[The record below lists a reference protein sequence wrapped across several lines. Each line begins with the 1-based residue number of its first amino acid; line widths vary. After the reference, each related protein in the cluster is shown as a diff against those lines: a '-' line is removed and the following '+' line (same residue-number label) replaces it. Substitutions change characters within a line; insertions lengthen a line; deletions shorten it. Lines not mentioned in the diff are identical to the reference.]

1 MHINISHILIAIGA
15 GVIGSIAL
23 RKGGKVNLK
32 MALTVSVLV
41 ALVVIVLDWV
51 RL

>member
-15 GVIGSIAL
+15 GVIGSLAL
-23 RKGGKVNLK
+23 RKSGKVNLK
-32 MALTVSVLV
+32 MALAVSALV
-41 ALVVIVLDWV
+41 ALVIFIVDWI